1 MVLSDREE
9 RVSEVRKLFNKI
21 RRFFVC
27 HFEKEIIF
35 RNLKRRRGECLQCGR
50 CCKLV
55 YRCPMLVGD
64 AKTMRCLIYNTIRPE
79 QCRVFPLN
87 PSDLADVNF
96 RCGYYF
102 DYSCLSDWDL
112 GALGKKS

>member
-1 MVLSDREE
+1 MVLSDKE
-9 RVSEVRKLFNKI
+9 RAVSEARKLFNKV
-21 RRFFVC
+21 RRFFIC
-27 HFEKEIIF
+27 HFEKGVVA
-35 RNLKRRRGECLQCGR
+35 RNLKRRRGACLQCGR

-55 YRCPMLVGD
+55 YRCPLLVENRN
-64 AKTMRCLIYNTIRPE
+64 TMKCLIYNVGRPA

-102 DYSCLSDWDL
+102 DYGSISDWDL
-112 GALGKKS
+112 GAIGKK